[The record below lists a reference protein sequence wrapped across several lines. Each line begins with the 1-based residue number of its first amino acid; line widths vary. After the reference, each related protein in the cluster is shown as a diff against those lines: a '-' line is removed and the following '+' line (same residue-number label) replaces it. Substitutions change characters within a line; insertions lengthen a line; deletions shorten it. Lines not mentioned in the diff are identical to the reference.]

1 MLLEEHEIAQDSYSF
16 PRPQKGVTKVCL
28 GAKVEVTGGFFF
40 LVETVCNSMKVVP
53 KIANWNKKKCLTL
66 HFINIPPDQPQFP
79 GPKDA
84 LLFTTPPPQAPK
96 LGPTPKSSLPLSQP
110 LPGRECHVRSGSPQ
124 SGWALQSPA
133 AEKGLSLAGKH
144 WSLCLATFLLS
155 QAFSVSLCSSRISG
169 EF

>member
-1 MLLEEHEIAQDSYSF
+1 MLLEEQEIAQDSYSF
-16 PRPQKGVTKVCL
+16 PRPQKGVTNVCL
-28 GAKVEVTGGFFF
+28 GAKSWSDWG

-53 KIANWNKKKCLTL
+53 KIANWNKKKLLNTALYKYPTWPATISWSQRC
-66 HFINIPPDQPQFP
+66 PPIHHSY
-79 GPKDA
+79 
-84 LLFTTPPPQAPK
+84 PPPQAPK
-96 LGPTPKSSLPLSQP
+96 LGPTPKSSLALSQS
-110 LPGRECHVRSGSPQ
+110 LPGRECHIPSGSPQ

-144 WSLCLATFLLS
+144 WTLCLATFLLS